1 MNKKFTILIVEDHT
15 LLRHGLVDMI
25 VSDPT
30 LEVVGEVD
38 NGRDAIQQAKI
49 LMPDLIL
56 MDLNLPIMNG
66 TEALSEIKRA
76 NPNIKVMVLTV
87 HKADE
92 YIRDTLKSGAD
103 GYMLKNATRDE
114 FMLAVHTVLDG
125 GNYLS
130 EEIALNFNDISGND
144 SVADWEKLSNREREV
159 LKLVAEGYTNKQIA
173 NVISISIK
181 TVEKHRSNLMSKLG
195 LHNSAA
201 LTAYAIENKLVTI
214 K

>member
-1 MNKKFTILIVEDHT
+1 MDKKFTILIVEDHT

-25 VSDPT
+25 LSDPT
-30 LEVVGEVD
+30 LEVIGEVD

-76 NPNIKVMVLTV
+76 NPNMKVMVLTV

-130 EEIALNFNDISGND
+130 EEIAANFNDISVND

-173 NVISISIK
+173 NFMSISIK
-181 TVEKHRSNLMSKLG
+181 TVEKHRSNLMTKLG

>member
-1 MNKKFTILIVEDHT
+1 LNKKFTILIVEDHT

-92 YIRDTLKSGAD
+92 YIRDTLKSDAD

-114 FMLAVHTVLDG
+114 FMLAVLTVLDG

-130 EEIALNFNDISGND
+130 EEIALNFNDISGNN

-173 NVISISIK
+173 NVMSISIK

>member
-1 MNKKFTILIVEDHT
+1 MDKKFTILIVEDHT

-25 VSDPT
+25 LSDPT
-30 LEVVGEVD
+30 LEVIGEVD

-76 NPNIKVMVLTV
+76 NPNMKVMVLTV

-130 EEIALNFNDISGND
+130 EEIAANFNDISVND

-173 NVISISIK
+173 NFMSISIK
-181 TVEKHRSNLMSKLG
+181 TVEKHRSNLMSKLS

>member
-1 MNKKFTILIVEDHT
+1 LNKKFTILIVEDHT

-130 EEIALNFNDISGND
+130 EEIALNFNDISGNN

-173 NVISISIK
+173 NVMSISIK

>member
-1 MNKKFTILIVEDHT
+1 MDKKFTILIVEDHT

-25 VSDPT
+25 ISDPT

-125 GNYLS
+125 GNYLT
-130 EEIALNFNDISGND
+130 EEIAMNFNDISVND

>member
-1 MNKKFTILIVEDHT
+1 MDKKFTILIVEDHT

-25 VSDPT
+25 LSDPT
-30 LEVVGEVD
+30 LEVIGEVD
-38 NGRDAIQQAKI
+38 NGRDAIRQAKI

-76 NPNIKVMVLTV
+76 NPNMKVMVLTV

-130 EEIALNFNDISGND
+130 EEIAANFNDISVND

-173 NVISISIK
+173 NFMSISIK
-181 TVEKHRSNLMSKLG
+181 TVEKHRSNLMSKLS

>member
-25 VSDPT
+25 LSDPS
-30 LEVVGEVD
+30 LEVIGEVD
-38 NGRDAIQQAKI
+38 NGRDAIKQAQI
-49 LMPDLIL
+49 LKPDLIL

-76 NPNIKVMVLTV
+76 NSDIKIMVLTV

-92 YIRDTLKSGAD
+92 YIRDTLRSGAD
-103 GYMLKNATRDE
+103 GYLLKNATRDE
-114 FMLAVHTVLDG
+114 FMLAVHTVLEG
-125 GNYLS
+125 GSYVS
-130 EEIALNFNDISGND
+130 EEIASNFNGINNN

-173 NVISISIK
+173 NFMAISIK
-181 TVEKHRSNLMSKLG
+181 TVEKHRSNLMTKLS

>member
-130 EEIALNFNDISGND
+130 EEIALNFNDISGNN

-173 NVISISIK
+173 NVMSISIK

>member
-1 MNKKFTILIVEDHT
+1 MDKKFTILIVEDHT

-25 VSDPT
+25 ISDPT

-125 GNYLS
+125 GNYLT
-130 EEIALNFNDISGND
+130 EEIAMNFNDISVND

-173 NVISISIK
+173 NVMSISIK

>member
-1 MNKKFTILIVEDHT
+1 MDKKFTILIVEDHT

-25 VSDPT
+25 ISDPT

-125 GNYLS
+125 GNYLT
-130 EEIALNFNDISGND
+130 EEIAMNFNDISVND

-173 NVISISIK
+173 NVMSISIK

-201 LTAYAIENKLVTI
+201 LTAYAIKNKLVTI

>member
-114 FMLAVHTVLDG
+114 FILAVHTVLDG

-130 EEIALNFNDISGND
+130 EEIALNFNDISGNN

-173 NVISISIK
+173 NVMSISIK

>member
-173 NVISISIK
+173 NVMSISIK

>member
-1 MNKKFTILIVEDHT
+1 LNKKFTILIVEDHT

-114 FMLAVHTVLDG
+114 FILAVHTVLDG

-130 EEIALNFNDISGND
+130 EEIALNFNDISGNN

-173 NVISISIK
+173 NVMSISIK

>member
-173 NVISISIK
+173 NVKSISIK

>member
-1 MNKKFTILIVEDHT
+1 MDKKFTILIVEDHT

-25 VSDPT
+25 LSDPT
-30 LEVVGEVD
+30 LEVIGEVD

-76 NPNIKVMVLTV
+76 NPNMKVMVLTV

-130 EEIALNFNDISGND
+130 E
-144 SVADWEKLSNREREV
+144 
-159 LKLVAEGYTNKQIA
+159 
-173 NVISISIK
+173 
-181 TVEKHRSNLMSKLG
+181 
-195 LHNSAA
+195 
-201 LTAYAIENKLVTI
+201 
-214 K
+214 

>member
-1 MNKKFTILIVEDHT
+1 LNKKFTILIVEDHT

-173 NVISISIK
+173 NVMSISIK

>member
-1 MNKKFTILIVEDHT
+1 MDKKFTILIVEDHT

-25 VSDPT
+25 LSDPT
-30 LEVVGEVD
+30 LEVIGEVD

-76 NPNIKVMVLTV
+76 NPNMKVMVLTV

-130 EEIALNFNDISGND
+130 EEIAANFNDISLND

-173 NVISISIK
+173 NFMSISIK
-181 TVEKHRSNLMSKLG
+181 TVEKHRSNLMSKLS

>member
-92 YIRDTLKSGAD
+92 YIRDTLKSDAD

-114 FMLAVHTVLDG
+114 FMLAVLTVLDG

-130 EEIALNFNDISGND
+130 EEIALNFNDISGNN

-173 NVISISIK
+173 NVMSISIK

>member
-76 NPNIKVMVLTV
+76 NPNIKVMVLTA

-173 NVISISIK
+173 NVMSISIK

>member
-76 NPNIKVMVLTV
+76 NPNIKVMVLTA

>member
-1 MNKKFTILIVEDHT
+1 MDKKFTILIVEDHT

-25 VSDPT
+25 ISDPT

-125 GNYLS
+125 GNYLT
-130 EEIALNFNDISGND
+130 EEIAMNFNDISVND

-201 LTAYAIENKLVTI
+201 LTAYAIKNKLVTI